1 MPESIIKKG
10 EEKMVKTIESMKAE
24 FALIRAGRA
33 NPTVLNKVMV
43 SYYGSDT
50 PLNQVASIS
59 TPEAQQL
66 LIKPYDKSIIKDIE
80 KAILTAD
87 LNLTP
92 QSDGVVVRINFPA
105 LTEDKRRD
113 LVKEVKKHS
122 ENSKIAIRNI
132 RRDMND
138 QLKKMEKDSLIS
150 EDELKKHNDEVQK
163 ITDKQIE
170 NVEKV
175 AKEKEASIMEI

>member
-1 MPESIIKKG
+1 
-10 EEKMVKTIESMKAE
+10 
-24 FALIRAGRA
+24 
-33 NPTVLNKVMV
+33 
-43 SYYGSDT
+43 
-50 PLNQVASIS
+50 
-59 TPEAQQL
+59 
-66 LIKPYDKSIIKDIE
+66 
-80 KAILTAD
+80 
-87 LNLTP
+87 
-92 QSDGVVVRINFPA
+92 
-105 LTEDKRRD
+105 

-175 AKEKEASIMEI
+175 AKEKENSIMEI